1 AIQEVDTMQYIQLSL
16 CGLLWMWLPLCH
28 GWAIKPDPN
37 RIKADAKMLS
47 RTLITRIQE
56 HPIQYLFPS
65 NLKFSGLDF
74 IPDDQLLE
82 SLEHMDETLEV
93 FQKILSSLPL
103 ENVDQML
110 SDMENLRS
118 LLQLLS
124 SIMGCTARKP
134 TQTDSLVNLTEE
146 YAKAPYT
153 TEKVALDRLQKS
165 LHSIVKHL
173 DHITGC

>member
-1 AIQEVDTMQYIQLSL
+1 MQYSQLSL
-16 CGLLWMWLPLCH
+16 YGLLWAWLPLCQ
-28 GWAIKPDPN
+28 GRAIKTDKL
-37 RIKADAKMLS
+37 KADAKMLS

-56 HPIQYLFPS
+56 HPIQFLFPS
-65 NLKFSGLDF
+65 NLKFNGLDF
-74 IPDDQLLE
+74 IPDDQILE

-93 FQKILSSLPL
+93 FQNIFSSLPL
-103 ENVDQML
+103 ENADQML

-124 SIMGCTARKP
+124 SIMGCTTRKP
-134 TQTDSLVNLTEE
+134 NQSDTLVNLTEE
-146 YAKAPYT
+146 YSKAPYT

-173 DHITGC
+173 DHITSC

>member
-1 AIQEVDTMQYIQLSL
+1 MQYIHLSV
-16 CGLLWMWLPLCH
+16 CGILWMLLPVCQ
-28 GWAIKPDPN
+28 GRAIKADRVKN
-37 RIKADAKMLS
+37 DAKMLA

-56 HPIQYLFPS
+56 HPIQFLFPS
-65 NLKFSGLDF
+65 NLKINGLDF
-74 IPDDQLLE
+74 IPDEQILE
-82 SLEHMDETLEV
+82 SLESMDETLEV
-93 FQKILSSLPL
+93 FQKIFSSLPL

-118 LLQLLS
+118 LLQLLGN
-124 SIMGCTARKP
+124 IMGCTTRKP
-134 TQTDSLVNLTEE
+134 TQCDTQVNLTEE

-173 DHITGC
+173 DHITDC

>member
-1 AIQEVDTMQYIQLSL
+1 MQYIYLSL
-16 CGLLWMWLPLCH
+16 CGLLWLWLPLCH
-28 GWAIKPDPN
+28 GRAIKTD
-37 RIKADAKMLS
+37 RIKTDAKILAK
-47 RTLITRIQE
+47 TLITRIQE
-56 HPIQYLFPS
+56 HPIQFMFPS
-65 NLKFSGLDF
+65 NLKISGLEF
-74 IPDDQLLE
+74 IPDEQLLE

-93 FQKILSSLPL
+93 FQKILSNLPL

-134 TQTDSLVNLTEE
+134 TQTNTLINLTEE
-146 YAKAPYT
+146 HAKAPYT

-173 DHITGC
+173 DHVSGC

>member
-1 AIQEVDTMQYIQLSL
+1 MQYTQLSFW
-16 CGLLWMWLPLCH
+16 GIFWMLLPMIQ
-28 GWAIKPDPN
+28 GRAIKTDRVKN
-37 RIKADAKMLS
+37 DAKMLA

-65 NLKFSGLDF
+65 NLKISGLDF
-74 IPDDQLLE
+74 IPDEQLLE

-93 FQKILSSLPL
+93 FQEILSSLPM

-124 SIMGCTARKP
+124 TIMGCTTRKHSQSD
-134 TQTDSLVNLTEE
+134 TQVNLTEE

-173 DHITGC
+173 DHITNC

>member
-1 AIQEVDTMQYIQLSL
+1 MQYIHLSFW
-16 CGLLWMWLPLCH
+16 GIFWMLLPVSQ
-28 GWAIKPDPN
+28 GRA
-37 RIKADAKMLS
+37 IKADRVKNDAKLLAS
-47 RTLITRIQE
+47 TLITRIQE
-56 HPIQYLFPS
+56 HPIQFLFPS
-65 NLKFSGLDF
+65 NLKISGLDF
-74 IPDDQLLE
+74 IPDEQLLE

-93 FQKILSSLPL
+93 FQKILSSLPM

-118 LLQLLS
+118 LLQSLS
-124 SIMGCTARKP
+124 TIMGCTARKHSQCD
-134 TQTDSLVNLTEE
+134 TQVNLTEE

-173 DHITGC
+173 DHITDC

>member
-1 AIQEVDTMQYIQLSL
+1 MQFTVLSL
-16 CGLLWMWLPLCH
+16 CGLLWFWLPLCH
-28 GWAIKPDPN
+28 GWALKTE

-47 RTLITRIQE
+47 RTLITRIEE
-56 HPIQYLFPS
+56 HPIQFMFPS
-65 NLKFSGLDF
+65 NLKISGLDF

-82 SLEHMDETLEV
+82 SLEHMDETLEI

-118 LLQLLS
+118 LLQLLN
-124 SIMGCTARKP
+124 SIIGCTVRKP
-134 TQTDSLVNLTEE
+134 TLSDTLINITEE
-146 YAKAPYT
+146 YAKAPFT
-153 TEKVALDRLQKS
+153 TEKVALDRLQKC

-173 DHITGC
+173 DHIKGC